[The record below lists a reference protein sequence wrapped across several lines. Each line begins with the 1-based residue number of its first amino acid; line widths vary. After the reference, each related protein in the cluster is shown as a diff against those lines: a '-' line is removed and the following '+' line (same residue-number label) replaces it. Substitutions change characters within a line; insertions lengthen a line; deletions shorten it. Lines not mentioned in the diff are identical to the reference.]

1 VPSSGSPLGV
11 CEVTAP
17 IGGFGEGRNAV
28 FVASTANG
36 TPVLRPGDVFERTQQ
51 PDFGHAVTN
60 HSCT

>member
-1 VPSSGSPLGV
+1 
-11 CEVTAP
+11 
-17 IGGFGEGRNAV
+17 
-28 FVASTANG
+28 VASTANG